1 MEPLNNNSPYI
12 DSTGKRSTLGAE
24 ISGGGGGGGYT
35 LPTAS
40 SDVKGGVKIGSGLS
54 MDGEVL
60 NSSNPTPYSLPTA
73 SGDTKGGVKI
83 GSGLSM
89 DGEVLNSSNPT
100 PYSLPTAS
108 GDTKGGV
115 KIGSGLSMDGEVL
128 SASGMKIYYK
138 DFSPSFDTATQIGDS
153 QFYIHTMS
161 NHPGRYYFK
170 VDGYKIIGSM
180 IKEGATDYQM
190 FGGIPTSNT
199 DEFLRPFCI
208 NTRNTNDL
216 IGVRVFYVANDNIQ
230 QLSN

>member
-40 SDVKGGVKIGSGLS
+40 SDV
-54 MDGEVL
+54 
-60 NSSNPTPYSLPTA
+60 
-73 SGDTKGGVKI
+73 KGGVKI